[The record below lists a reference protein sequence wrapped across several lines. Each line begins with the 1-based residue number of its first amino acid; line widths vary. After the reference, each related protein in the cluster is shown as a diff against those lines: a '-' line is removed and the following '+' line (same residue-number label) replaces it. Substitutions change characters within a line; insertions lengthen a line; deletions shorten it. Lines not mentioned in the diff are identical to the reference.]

1 MLVDEVLFEL
11 LLPDLLQLHLSL
23 DLPLNTLLFG
33 FFAFCA
39 RLLLMVVGFQK
50 RLIFLLLAIDAI
62 NGLLVLSLLLC
73 VLLGW

>member
-39 RLLLMVVGFQK
+39 RLLLMVVSFQK

-73 VLLGW
+73 VLLGR